1 MKKFLLVLA
10 LAGCVLGMTACGST
24 EDDSGGLSYTQEAI
38 EDNTAKVFTALDM
51 LVEDDAVEEGADQL
65 EAVKSGTGE
74 ILIADGAIWES
85 ALTEIGSYE
94 GIVEDSVSAEGT
106 DEAFTVYCEIKGSQR
121 NAQVELYY
129 TKEFATVTIFPGSM
143 MISPNYTLGEK
154 MEKAALN
161 TLLGMGTVFIVLI
174 LIMLIIMAFG
184 IIPKIE
190 KSIADKKAKKNVS
203 TDAAVDNTIA
213 QIVEKE
219 ELSDDTELV
228 AVIAAAI
235 AAYEGA
241 ATTDGFVVRSIKRA
255 NTNKWQRA

>member
-10 LAGCVLGMTACGST
+10 LAGCVFGMTACGST
-24 EDDSGGLSYTQEAI
+24 EDATEQLSHTQEEIEQITATVFSALDKTVEEGAI
-38 EDNTAKVFTALDM
+38 EDNAAQLDSM
-51 LVEDDAVEEGADQL
+51 
-65 EAVKSGTGE
+65 KSGAGE
-74 ILIADGAIWES
+74 LLISAGELWES
-85 ALTEIGSYE
+85 TLLEIGAYE

-106 DEAFTVYCEIKGSQR
+106 DREFTVFCEIKGSER
-121 NAQVELYY
+121 NAMVELYY
-129 TKEFATVTIFPGSM
+129 TEEYLAATILPSSM

-161 TLLGMGTVFIVLI
+161 TLLGMGTVFIVLV
-174 LIMLIIMAFG
+174 LIMFIIMAFG

-190 KSIADKKAKKNVS
+190 KSIAGKKAKKDVKA
-203 TDAAVDNTIA
+203 DAAVDNTIA

-235 AAYEGA
+235 AASEGA
-241 ATTDGFVVRSIKRA
+241 VSTDGFVVRSIKRA

>member
-10 LAGCVLGMTACGST
+10 LAGCVFGMTACGST
-24 EDDSGGLSYTQEAI
+24 EDGAGQISYTQEQVEQNVSTVLSVLDRTVEEDAI
-38 EDNTAKVFTALDM
+38 EENAS
-51 LVEDDAVEEGADQL
+51 QL
-65 EAVKSGTGE
+65 ESVKSGAGDLLVTAGE
-74 ILIADGAIWES
+74 LWRSTLE
-85 ALTEIGSYE
+85 EIGSYE
-94 GIVEDSVSAEGT
+94 GVVEDSVSFEGT

-121 NAQVELYY
+121 NAQVEFYY
-129 TKEFATVTIFPGSM
+129 TAEYAAVTILPSSM

-190 KSIADKKAKKNVS
+190 KAFAGKKAKNNVS
-203 TDAAVDNTIA
+203 ADAAVDNTIA

-235 AAYEGA
+235 AASEGA

>member
-10 LAGCVLGMTACGST
+10 LVGCVFGMTACGSDET
-24 EDDSGGLSYTQEAI
+24 AEAFPVSI
-38 EDNTAKVFTALDM
+38 EDITSTTEGLFTDL
-51 LVEDDAVEEGADQL
+51 EGAIAQGQVENLASQL
-65 EAVKSGTGE
+65 DSMYGSGTGE
-74 ILIADGAIWES
+74 LFES
-85 ALTEIGSYE
+85 ACDIWRTTKEEIGGYN
-94 GIVEDSVSAEGT
+94 GVVEDSVRVEG
-106 DEAFTVYCEIKGSQR
+106 DINEFTIILEIKGSTR
-121 NAQVELYY
+121 NADVELYY
-129 TKEFATVTIFPGSM
+129 TKDRLVIPEM
-143 MISPNYTLGEK
+143 MISPQYTLGEK

-190 KSIADKKAKKNVS
+190 KSIANKKAKKNVN
-203 TDAAVDNTIA
+203 TNAAVDNTIA

-235 AAYEGA
+235 AASEGA